1 MSYQAYQEPEEEY
14 YDDYDE
20 ECEEDE
26 IDYPEDCCDCVE
38 DEYADDIKRHAR
50 DKQGRLLKSGM
61 KVKFVGDCITTDKL
75 YTMVSEMRRTVRK
88 GLVVD
93 ITVLNPDLI
102 SAVGCSW
109 HPIDCIAIVED
120 EEIEQPK
127 PVTFDPN
134 FLDI

>member
-20 ECEEDE
+20 EEELEEDE
-26 IDYPEDCCDCVE
+26 PENCYDCME
-38 DEYADDIKRHAR
+38 DEYEDDIKRHAR
-50 DKQGRLLKSGM
+50 DKHGRLLKSGM
-61 KVKFVGDCITTDKL
+61 QVKFIGDCITTDKR
-75 YTMVSEMRRTVRK
+75 YTMVDTMWDAVNR
-88 GLVVD
+88 GLAVS
-93 ITVLNPDLI
+93 ITVLGHDII

-109 HPIDCIAIVED
+109 HPIDCIALVD
-120 EEIEQPK
+120 DDKEIEQPK